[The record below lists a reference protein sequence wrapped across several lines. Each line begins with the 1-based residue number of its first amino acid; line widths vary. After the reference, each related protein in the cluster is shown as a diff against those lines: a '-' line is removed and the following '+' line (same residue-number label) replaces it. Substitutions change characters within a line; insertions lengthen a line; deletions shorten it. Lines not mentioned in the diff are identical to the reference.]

1 MALMAVLEREL
12 RAGCPRLE
20 GTRALA
26 TIPIRQA
33 LVDDLLSIVPGVP
46 ADLTLTLGADRQVQ
60 VRYGVFH
67 ANGRLAPGFAG
78 DSPRLTLE
86 LASQLVA
93 WGLQRLPLPPFVA
106 VHGRQVHVDLRRVPA
121 LAPLAPVWPHVESVS
136 FTSIAGRLDVR
147 VAVHVRRPERSA

>member
-1 MALMAVLEREL
+1 MTSFAALAREL

-20 GTRALA
+20 GAQVLA

-33 LVDDLLSIVPGVP
+33 LVDELLTLVPGVP
-46 ADLTLTLGADRQVQ
+46 DDLSLTLGPDRQVQ

-67 ANGRLAPGFAG
+67 ANGRLSPAFGG
-78 DSPRLTLE
+78 ESPRLTLE

-106 VHGRQVHVDLRRVPA
+106 VQGRLIHVDLQRVPA
-121 LAPLAPVWPHVESVS
+121 LAPLAPVWPHVQSVS

-147 VAVHVRRPERSA
+147 VAVHVRRLERSA